1 MQFSLIISRLVH
13 CRALRAEPM
22 AVQAL
27 PGMGIRTLRAAELT
41 HKDQPLTDHLPKDRL
56 PKGYRV
62 VAIVAVR
69 HRALRPRGIAPADL
83 HHRLVRPGHLQHL
96 VIQVR
101 EHRGRTS
108 LKVPVRRGCG
118 GASIPWGK
126 PIACPKLLIG
136 SALYYFTFSCAAP
149 KQA

>member
-1 MQFSLIISRLVH
+1 MQFSLLISSRLVH

-22 AVQAL
+22 AVRAL

-41 HKDQPLTDHLPKDRL
+41 HKDQPLTDHLPK
-56 PKGYRV
+56 GHRV

-108 LKVPVRRGCG
+108 LKVPVPRGCG

-136 SALYYFTFSCAAP
+136 SALYYFPFSCAAP